1 MVHYGSLENLPAKAP
16 AIQAAW
22 HHGAPNLPVATVRAS
37 SIQKSF
43 LAVCQSCGFHD
54 LCISNVLGKAFH
66 TNMSTDTSVDN
77 IHDILL
83 PCICALLSLVP
94 LPLVTRPRLY
104 KAPTWSSAALPCSFR
119 MQFVQYD
126 MTAD

>member
-1 MVHYGSLENLPAKAP
+1 MIFVY
-16 AIQAAW
+16 
-22 HHGAPNLPVATVRAS
+22 
-37 SIQKSF
+37 
-43 LAVCQSCGFHD
+43 
-54 LCISNVLGKAFH
+54 LCISNMLGKAFH

-77 IHDILL
+77 IHDTLL

-119 MQFVQYD
+119 MQFVHYD
-126 MTAD
+126 MTTNFNEP